1 MAGTVC
7 CVGFGTGEGVS
18 SSPSRREGRLR
29 AWDWREDRWPEGPLR
44 KTRPRPGPPRREETV
59 WVWRLPDSDVPV
71 EGGAAQETKLWVRP
85 HGVRTAWAGIFS
97 DTPLAL
103 VFLPWA
109 VAVDHLWVFVQS
121 YAVVLLNV
129 RLERAYFWER
139 NPLGAGT
146 RNPC

>member
-1 MAGTVC
+1 M
-7 CVGFGTGEGVS
+7 
-18 SSPSRREGRLR
+18 
-29 AWDWREDRWPEGPLR
+29 
-44 KTRPRPGPPRREETV
+44 

-103 VFLPWA
+103 VFL
-109 VAVDHLWVFVQS
+109 LWVFVQS
-121 YAVVLLNV
+121 CAVVLLNV